1 MEMIK
6 VALIGIAVVLLA
18 VELKAYKPVLG
29 IILAMAGALL
39 IMIITMDKIYLVLNQ
54 IQSVFASLEEGS
66 GYLVVLLKILGVT
79 YLCQFSSSVCKDAG
93 FGNLSDQI
101 QMFGKLYIMLAGM
114 PILLAFIEM
123 LQQL

>member
-66 GYLVVLLKILGVT
+66 GYLVVLLKVLGVT
-79 YLCQFSSSVCKDAG
+79 
-93 FGNLSDQI
+93 
-101 QMFGKLYIMLAGM
+101 
-114 PILLAFIEM
+114 
-123 LQQL
+123 